1 MLLNAIGILFGP
13 FIGLAISHKV
23 IVGQVGRSVGV
34 VVLLIVSRVVG
45 VGDCHELVG
54 QAKVQMALVQVSVP
68 VVAGVVPGWVHLAP
82 FAVDLYGVPGVA
94 VAGDAA
100 VGDACCV
107 KELGVDALVALAGA
121 LVAREA
127 AFGRAPVE
135 AVVVLQLVEC
145 PVVEPQRHVVFR
157 AVCLLPALGYGV
169 VDDLRDARAGGVVYG
184 HLRRGAQ
191 VVDPLVVLGVVS
203 VVVHKVE
210 VDAVRA
216 RCREIKGKVVA
227 RGAQAVVAGPCRARR
242 VADAFLAP
250 AVPIGGHVH
259 ARLGLGRAIGL
270 GYVEGRRGARGGVV
284 PRDGEGDAVLGCR
297 DGVGVA
303 GLRRGG
309 GRLGRGIGLGSEG
322 WGGGGLG
329 AEGWGGGAGCGGS
342 AVSAFRVGG
351 AGAGGCC
358 GAVLYGICC
367 RICVGAVFSLACVAA
382 LGVGF
387 RLLLGGFLRL
397 NRLRNGCHG
406 QRRADH
412 GHARDRA
419 EQVVKGSFHSGASR

>member
-1 MLLNAIGILFGP
+1 M
-13 FIGLAISHKV
+13 
-23 IVGQVGRSVGV
+23 
-34 VVLLIVSRVVG
+34 
-45 VGDCHELVG
+45 
-54 QAKVQMALVQVSVP
+54 
-68 VVAGVVPGWVHLAP
+68 
-82 FAVDLYGVPGVA
+82 A

-100 VGDACCV
+100 VGDARCF

-135 AVVVLQLVEC
+135 VVVVLQLVER

-157 AVCLLPALGYGV
+157 AVCLLPAQVHGV
-169 VDDLRDARAGGVVYG
+169 VDDLRDAWAGGVVYG
-184 HLRRGAQ
+184 YLRRGAQ

-216 RCREIKGKVVA
+216 RCREVKGKVVA
-227 RGAQAVVAGPCRARR
+227 RGAQAVVAGPCLARR
-242 VADAFLAP
+242 VADAFLAA

-259 ARLGLGRAIGL
+259 ARLGLGRAVGL

-284 PRDGEGDAVLGCR
+284 PRDGEGDAVLGCGG
-297 DGVGVA
+297 GVGVA
-303 GLRRGG
+303 GLCRGG
-309 GRLGRGIGLGSEG
+309 DGLGRGGDLGSEG
-322 WGGGGLG
+322 CGGGVCC
-329 AEGWGGGAGCGGS
+329 GGGAVG
-342 AVSAFRVGG
+342 AFRVDC

-367 RICVGAVFSLACVAA
+367 RICVGAVFSLACVAVR
-382 LGVGF
+382 GVGL

-397 NRLRNGCHG
+397 NRLRNGWRR

-412 GHARDRA
+412 GRARDRA